1 MCNRKR
7 ALNLFHCR
15 MQLTNVISSYNF
27 YFERKHLKLI
37 TSLTFSSVPK
47 IIADIQDKNLILN
60 IFGIFTGGKDFMEK
74 TD

>member
-27 YFERKHLKLI
+27 YFERK
-37 TSLTFSSVPK
+37 TSEINYIVK
-47 IIADIQDKNLILN
+47 IFLCS
-60 IFGIFTGGKDFMEK
+60 
-74 TD
+74 